1 MFIDLHMEG
10 RRLSLSLL
18 ADSGDQPRLQGQEN
32 QTTGTLTSFG
42 SLDGKAAPDPSL
54 NVGRPPSRKSC
65 MSKSADKGL
74 EGPTAGPEREWV
86 LREG

>member
-32 QTTGTLTSFG
+32 QTTGTLTSLD

-54 NVGRPPSRKSC
+54 NVDRPPSRT
-65 MSKSADKGL
+65 SKSADKGL